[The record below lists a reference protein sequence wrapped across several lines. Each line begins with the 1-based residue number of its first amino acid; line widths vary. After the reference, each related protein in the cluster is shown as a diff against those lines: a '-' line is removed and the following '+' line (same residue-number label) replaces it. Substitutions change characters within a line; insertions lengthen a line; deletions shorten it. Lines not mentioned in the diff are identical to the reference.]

1 VAPEQPQHRAAQ
13 SSLLA
18 TKLVVPR
25 PRWPP
30 VERTRLYDLLQT
42 GTKGPLTLVAGPPG
56 AGKTILLASWVAGG
70 RPPGPVAWVTV
81 DPDDQDPARFW
92 GHVLAALG
100 QTGACPPDGLL
111 AHLEPSPGVDQRFLV
126 SLVNGL
132 DELPEPVVLVLDDL
146 HEAGGPAMTAGLQFV
161 LRHAPPQLRLVLATR
176 VDPALS
182 LHRLRVAGRLTE
194 LRAADLAF
202 LRPEAEELLAGL
214 GIGLED
220 SELERLLER
229 TEGWAAG
236 LRLAA
241 LSLGECG
248 DPGRFVDDFAGDD
261 RAVAGYLFEEVLAR
275 QPSQVQEFL
284 LRTCVVERVC
294 GELAGAL
301 VSSGDGE
308 RTLARLE
315 RDQVFTAAVGPART
329 WYRYHPLFAELLR
342 AELRHRWPREVPEL
356 HRRASAWFGAK
367 GLVAEA
373 VGHALDAGDPDAAAA
388 LLAEHW
394 LELVVGG
401 RAAMLLGL
409 LRRLPVDRLRA
420 SRQLAAIMAVSLLEL
435 GELDEAGAWLDP
447 AVTAAPDAGA
457 PDAGVAD
464 AWVADAWVAENLAH
478 LLRARLLGDLDG
490 ARSTAR
496 RLLAPSGGPGRLAG
510 NESLRALVVSV
521 LGAAE
526 LWGGQLD
533 TAAALLDEG
542 RARATRSG
550 RAYLVLGATGL
561 RALQEAGNGRLGRAE
576 RLGRTAADVAGRHGW
591 AARSPAAAGQLAL
604 AWVAYH
610 RDDPVGAFEA
620 LERADQAAAGR
631 DPQVGR
637 EASALRARLAAPP
650 GSLPRHDGGQG
661 AATLPAQI
669 EACLRDAVTRRR
681 QHDHKGAHRRLE
693 RALELAAPEGY
704 RRVFVE
710 SGAPV
715 RALLVD
721 HLHADTTQRPFVTAL
736 LEGLLSQ
743 VPAPVGPR
751 ATGGG
756 LEALAMPVES
766 LSDREQVVLR
776 YLSSMLSAG
785 EIADE
790 LYVSINT
797 VKTHIKSIYRK
808 LDTNRRWDAVRR
820 ARQLRLL

>member
-1 VAPEQPQHRAAQ
+1 VVSEHPQHRAAQ
-13 SSLLA
+13 RSLLA
-18 TKLVVPR
+18 TKLVAPR

-42 GTKGPLTLVAGPPG
+42 GTQGPLTLVAAPPG
-56 AGKTILLASWVAGG
+56 AGKTVLLASWVAGG

-81 DPDDQDPARFW
+81 DPDDRDPARLW
-92 GHVLAALG
+92 SHVLAALR
-100 QTGACPPDGLL
+100 QTGACPPEGLL
-111 AHLEPSPGVDQRFLV
+111 AHLEPAPAVDQRFLAT
-126 SLVNGL
+126 LVNGL
-132 DELPEPVVLVLDDL
+132 DELAQPIVLVLDDL
-146 HEAGGPAMTAGLQFV
+146 HEAGGPATTAGLQFL

-176 VDPALS
+176 ADPALS
-182 LHRLRVAGRLTE
+182 LHRLRVAGRLAE
-194 LRAADLAF
+194 IRAADLAF

-214 GIGLED
+214 GIDLEEE
-220 SELERLLER
+220 ELERLLER

-241 LSLGECG
+241 LSLGDCR
-248 DPGRFVDDFAGDD
+248 DPGRFVDDFAGDH

-301 VSSGDGE
+301 AGGDDGE
-308 RTLARLE
+308 QTLARLE
-315 RDQVFTAAVGPART
+315 RDQVFTSAVGPDRS

-342 AELRHRWPREVPEL
+342 AELRHRWPGEVAEL
-356 HRRASAWFGAK
+356 HRRASAWFGAR

-373 VGHALDAGDPDAAAA
+373 VGHALEAGDPDAAAE
-388 LLAEHW
+388 LLAERW
-394 LELVVGG
+394 FGLVAEG
-401 RAAMLLGL
+401 RAAELLGL
-409 LRRLPVDRLRA
+409 LRRLPIDLVRA
-420 SRQLAAIMAVSLLEL
+420 SRQLTAVMAVGLLEL

-447 AVTAAPDAGA
+447 APDAGTG
-457 PDAGVAD
+457 DAGVAED
-464 AWVADAWVAENLAH
+464 LAR

-490 ARSTAR
+490 ARAATR
-496 RLLAPSGGPGRLAG
+496 RLLAPSGGPGALP
-510 NESLRALVVSV
+510 ESEGLRALVASV
-521 LGAAE
+521 LGGAE
-526 LWGGQLD
+526 LWSGRLD

-550 RAYLVLGATGL
+550 REYLGLGAIGL
-561 RALQEAGNGRLGRAE
+561 QALQEVGNGRLGRAE
-576 RLGRTAADVAGRHGW
+576 RLGRTAAEVASRHGW
-591 AARSPAAAGQLAL
+591 AARTSAASGQLAL

-610 RDDPVGAFEA
+610 RDDRVGAFEA
-620 LERADQAAAGR
+620 LERADRAAAGR
-631 DPQVGR
+631 DPQV
-637 EASALRARLAAPP
+637 EAEVSALRARLATPP
-650 GSLPRHDGGQG
+650 GAWPGHDRGQE
-661 AATLPAQI
+661 AALPARI
-669 EACLRDAVTRRR
+669 EACLRDAVARRR
-681 QHDHKGAHRRLE
+681 QHDHEGAHRRLE

-710 SGAPV
+710 GGAPV

-721 HLHADTTQRPFVTAL
+721 HLHAQTAQRPFATAL

-751 ATGGG
+751 TAGEE
-756 LEALAMPVES
+756 LDALAMPVEP
-766 LSDREQVVLR
+766 LSDRERVVLR

-820 ARQLRLL
+820 ARQLQLL